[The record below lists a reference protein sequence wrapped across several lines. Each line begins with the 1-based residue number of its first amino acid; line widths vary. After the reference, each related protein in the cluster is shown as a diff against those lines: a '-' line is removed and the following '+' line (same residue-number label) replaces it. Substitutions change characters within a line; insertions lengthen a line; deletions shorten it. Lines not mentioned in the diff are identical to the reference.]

1 MNPTQIPFF
10 HARTVYDGLNDS
22 FLPASTLLIPYPPE
36 TEQSNAMPNNSG
48 KFCSAQKNRTSI
60 APQTFQQIDTQRT
73 SDGAT
78 DLESSSCSATPHI
91 KSEEEE
97 EKNYQKI
104 LKMAESATSLI
115 AIRSTD
121 EFIYLKFQE
130 GKDTTCK
137 IEIPSKM
144 NSKEGFEC
152 TIGEENFILNYD
164 SLRKLTLYIGNE
176 EFRNLLSGFVVKLDE
191 QWDNL
196 DFKVLEDQKTNIWNI
211 FCCEPKKKTIKQ
223 TCFTEDVSSGKNAFF
238 FQEEYLP
245 TEMANLTQLCQNCR
259 AEKAD
264 FPDHIGNCT
273 KKGYRIPIYGS
284 GMEIIVYSR
293 ITTGRISCMFGRI
306 LQNPSVYYK
315 IPITGM
321 ADVCRVFDQECNK
334 ISHQEF
340 LRCKFPDNQ
349 YEEALKFIL
358 EHTA

>member
-121 EFIYLKFQE
+121 EFIKLKFQE

-137 IEIPSKM
+137 IEIPDRYI
-144 NSKEGFEC
+144 SKEGLKC
-152 TIGEENFILNYD
+152 KIGEDNFILNCD
-164 SLRKLTLYIGNE
+164 SLRKLSLFFGNE
-176 EFRNLLSGFVVKLDE
+176 EFRNLLSGLVVMLNE
-191 QWDNL
+191 QWDDL
-196 DFKVLEDQKTNIWNI
+196 VFMIRYDD
-211 FCCEPKKKTIKQ
+211 KKK
-223 TCFTEDVSSGKNAFF
+223 
-238 FQEEYLP
+238 EYL
-245 TEMANLTQLCQNCR
+245 EYFLLR
-259 AEKAD
+259 A
-264 FPDHIGNCT
+264 
-273 KKGYRIPIYGS
+273 
-284 GMEIIVYSR
+284 
-293 ITTGRISCMFGRI
+293 
-306 LQNPSVYYK
+306 
-315 IPITGM
+315 
-321 ADVCRVFDQECNK
+321 
-334 ISHQEF
+334 
-340 LRCKFPDNQ
+340 NQ
-349 YEEALKFIL
+349 YNR
-358 EHTA
+358 